1 MYCKLILFAI
11 FTEITKIYRREPYKG
26 FLIKFSIHIHRYF
39 HHILIN
45 AVEYV
50 NRHGKTNFIPVP
62 LILSFSFILYNTIL
76 LFYCL
81 TLSKIVFSD
90 IKSFYRL
97 MLLIALGWSTVY
109 KSQPEPFFSLAFFIY
124 REFLTHTNY
133 IFPFLQPQSL

>member
-1 MYCKLILFAI
+1 MPFYQNNKKC
-11 FTEITKIYRREPYKG
+11 KG

-45 AVEYV
+45 TVEYV
-50 NRHGKTNFIPVP
+50 NKHGKTNFFLSL

-109 KSQPEPFFSLAFFIY
+109 KSQLEPFSCFVSNLFFSFFIH